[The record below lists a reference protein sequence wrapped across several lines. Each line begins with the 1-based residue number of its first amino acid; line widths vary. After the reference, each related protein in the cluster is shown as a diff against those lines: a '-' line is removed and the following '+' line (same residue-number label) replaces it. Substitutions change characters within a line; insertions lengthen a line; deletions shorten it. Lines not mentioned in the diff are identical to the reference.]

1 MDRVILHQRRPA
13 DQVGLVAVPATR
25 EDHPVETRRT
35 PLHAEHEALGAQFT
49 DFAGWRMPL
58 RYDSELAEHHAVRT
72 SAGLFDLTHMGEI
85 VLSGP
90 EAGRALDHALVGHA
104 SAIGVG
110 RARYT
115 MITQADGGVL
125 DDLIVYRTGEQ
136 EYLVVANASN
146 AAVVFQALV
155 ERAEGFDTSVVDK
168 SVDYALLAVQGP
180 ASTAI
185 LAGLTT
191 TDLASVKYY
200 ASYPTEVAGRPALLA
215 RTGYTGEDGFELFLD
230 PADAPAVW
238 QALLEAG
245 REHDLRPA
253 GLGCRDTLRLEAGM
267 PLYGNE
273 LSAARTPYHA
283 NLGRVVKLD
292 KPEDFVGREA
302 LAAVAEQGA
311 EAKLVGLRTTSRRAP
326 RHGYPVLDASGS
338 VVGEVT
344 SGALSPTLGYSV
356 AMAYV
361 PPALA
366 EPGTALAVDIRGRQE
381 PVEVVA
387 LPFYKRN
394 S

>member
-1 MDRVILHQRRPA
+1 M
-13 DQVGLVAVPATR
+13 
-25 EDHPVETRRT
+25 ESRRT
-35 PLHAEHEALGAQFT
+35 PLHAEHEALGAMFT

-85 VLSGP
+85 VLTGP
-90 EAGRALDHALVGHA
+90 EAGAALDHALVGHA
-104 SAIGVG
+104 SAIGLG

-115 MITQADGGVL
+115 MICEADGGVI

-146 AAVVFQALV
+146 AAVVHDALV
-155 ERAEGFDTSVVDK
+155 ERAKGFDTTVEDRST
-168 SVDYALLAVQGP
+168 DYALLAVQGP
-180 ASTAI
+180 KATAI
-185 LAGLTT
+185 LAGLTP
-191 TDLASVKYY
+191 TDLAGVKYY
-200 ASYPTEVAGRPALLA
+200 ASYPTEVAGKSVLLA
-215 RTGYTGEDGFELFLD
+215 RTGYTGEDGFELFVAPD
-230 PADAPAVW
+230 DAPHVW

-245 REHDLRPA
+245 APHDLKPA

-273 LSAARTPYHA
+273 LGRDRTPFHA

-292 KPEDFVGREA
+292 KPGDFVGREA
-302 LAAVAEQGA
+302 LAAVAEQGVDR
-311 EAKLVGLRTTSRRAP
+311 KLVGLKTTSRRAP
-326 RHGYPVLDASGS
+326 RHGYPVLDSAGTPI
-338 VVGEVT
+338 GEIT

-361 PPALA
+361 AVGET
-366 EPGTALAVDIRGRQE
+366 EPGTRLSVDVRGRHE

-387 LPFYKRN
+387 LPFYTRT

>member
-1 MDRVILHQRRPA
+1 MM
-13 DQVGLVAVPATR
+13 
-25 EDHPVETRRT
+25 ESRRT
-35 PLHAEHEALGAQFT
+35 PLHAEHEALGAMFT

-85 VLSGP
+85 LLTGP
-90 EAGRALDHALVGHA
+90 QAGAALDHALVGHA

-115 MITQADGGVL
+115 MICEADGGVI
-125 DDLIVYRTGEQ
+125 DDLIVYRTGDQ

-146 AAVVFQALV
+146 AAVVHEALV
-155 ERAEGFDTSVVDK
+155 ERAKGFDTTVEDK
-168 SVDYALLAVQGP
+168 STDYALLAVQGP
-180 ASTAI
+180 KSTAI
-185 LAGLTT
+185 LAGLTP
-191 TDLASVKYY
+191 TDLTSVKYY
-200 ASYPTEVAGRPALLA
+200 ASYPTEVAGKPVLLA
-215 RTGYTGEDGFELFLD
+215 RTGYTGEDGFELFVAPD
-230 PADAPAVW
+230 DAAHVW

-245 REHDLRPA
+245 APHDLKPA

-273 LSAARTPYHA
+273 LGRDHTPFHA

-292 KPEDFVGREA
+292 KPGDFVGRDA
-302 LAAVAEQGA
+302 LATVAEQGVDQV
-311 EAKLVGLRTTSRRAP
+311 LVGLKTTSRRAP
-326 RHGYPVLDASGS
+326 RHGYPVLDASGNPI
-338 VVGEVT
+338 GEVT

-361 PPALA
+361 TVGNT
-366 EPGTALAVDIRGRQE
+366 EPGTRLSVDVRGKHE

-387 LPFYKRN
+387 LPFYKR
-394 S
+394 SS

>member
-1 MDRVILHQRRPA
+1 MM
-13 DQVGLVAVPATR
+13 
-25 EDHPVETRRT
+25 ESRRT
-35 PLHAEHEALGAQFT
+35 PLHAEHEALGAMFT

-85 VLSGP
+85 LLTGP
-90 EAGRALDHALVGHA
+90 EAGAALDHALVGHA

-115 MITQADGGVL
+115 MICEADGGVI
-125 DDLIVYRTGEQ
+125 DDLIVYRLDPSAPTAGGRTSAGHD

-146 AAVVFQALV
+146 AAVVHAALV
-155 ERAEGFDTSVVDK
+155 ERAEGFDATVTDAST
-168 SVDYALLAVQGP
+168 DYALLAVQGP
-180 ASTAI
+180 KATAI
-185 LAGLTT
+185 LAGLTP
-191 TDLASVKYY
+191 TDLAAVKYY
-200 ASYPTEVAGRPALLA
+200 ASYPTEVAGKPVLLA
-215 RTGYTGEDGFELFLD
+215 RTGYTGEDGFELFVAPD
-230 PADAPAVW
+230 DAAHVW

-245 REHDLRPA
+245 APHDLKPA

-273 LSAARTPYHA
+273 LGRDRTPFQA

-292 KPEDFVGREA
+292 KPGDFVGREA
-302 LAAVAEQGA
+302 LAAVAERGA
-311 EAKLVGLRTTSRRAP
+311 EQVLVGLKTASRRAP
-326 RHGYPVLDASGS
+326 RHGYPVLDASGARI
-338 VVGEVT
+338 GEVT

-361 PPALA
+361 TVGNT
-366 EPGTALAVDIRGRQE
+366 EPGTRLSVDVRGRHE

-387 LPFYKRN
+387 LPFYKRT

>member
-1 MDRVILHQRRPA
+1 M
-13 DQVGLVAVPATR
+13 
-25 EDHPVETRRT
+25 ETRRT

-85 VLSGP
+85 VLTGP

-115 MITQADGGVL
+115 MICAADGGVL

-146 AAVVFQALV
+146 AAAVHEELV
-155 ERAEGFDTSVVDK
+155 ARAKGYDAAVEDRSA
-168 SVDYALLAVQGP
+168 DYALLAVQGP
-180 ASTAI
+180 KATAI
-185 LAGLTT
+185 LAGLTG
-191 TDLASVKYY
+191 TDLAAVKYY

-215 RTGYTGEDGFELFLD
+215 RTGYTGEDGFELFLA
-230 PADAPAVW
+230 PADAPHVW
-238 QALLEAG
+238 GALLAAG
-245 REHDLRPA
+245 APHDLKPA

-273 LSAARTPYHA
+273 LTAARTPYHA

-292 KPEDFVGREA
+292 KPEDFVGRDA
-302 LAAVAEQGA
+302 LAAVAEQGVDA
-311 EAKLVGLRTTSRRAP
+311 RLVGLKTTSRRAP
-326 RHGYPVLDASGS
+326 RHGYAVLDAAGA
-338 VVGEVT
+338 VIGEVT

-356 AMAYV
+356 ALAYV
-361 PPALA
+361 PPAHA
-366 EPGTALAVDIRGRQE
+366 EPGTELAVDIRGRQE

>member
-1 MDRVILHQRRPA
+1 M
-13 DQVGLVAVPATR
+13 
-25 EDHPVETRRT
+25 ETRRT

-49 DFAGWRMPL
+49 DFAGWKMPL

-90 EAGRALDHALVGHA
+90 EAGRALDHALVGNA
-104 SAIGVG
+104 SAIAVG

-115 MITQADGGVL
+115 MITQPDGGVI

-146 AAVVFQALV
+146 AAVVFDALV
-155 ERAEGFDTSVVDK
+155 ERADGFDTSVVDK

-185 LAGLTT
+185 VAGLTT
-191 TDLASVKYY
+191 TDLATVKYY

-230 PADAPAVW
+230 PSDAPAVW

-245 REHDLRPA
+245 REHDLKPA

-273 LSAARTPYHA
+273 LSAERTPYHA

-292 KPEDFVGREA
+292 KPEGFVGRDA
-302 LAAVAEQGA
+302 LAAVAEKGV
-311 EAKLVGLRTTSRRAP
+311 EAKLVGLKTASRRAP
-326 RHGYPVLDASGS
+326 RHGYPVLDASGA
-338 VVGEVT
+338 VIGEVT

-361 PPALA
+361 TPENA
-366 EPGTALAVDIRGRQE
+366 EPGTELAVDIRGRQE